1 MINQIQFQIDQLN
14 VHSPHDDAVGKDIM
28 AQTQVFEFTKSNIDQ
43 VINQADKFLAIEKA
57 LQA

>member
-1 MINQIQFQIDQLN
+1 MINQVQFQIDQLN
-14 VHSPHDDAVGKDIM
+14 VHSPHDDATSSNIM